1 MAEQENN
8 GQGNK
13 KDYVII
19 VNGQEFEVE
28 DDTMTFEQVVNLA
41 YPTPPSPD
49 SRFTVTFFKAH
60 KPKEGTLKEG
70 GSVAVKKKDTVFNV
84 KPTVKS

>member
-1 MAEQENN
+1 MAETENKEQE
-8 GQGNK
+8 NK

-28 DDTMTFEQVVNLA
+28 DKTVTFEHVVNLA

-70 GSVAVKKKDTVFNV
+70 VSVDVKKKDTVFNV